1 MSQKNKWL
9 LFLTG
14 WAIFSFAL
22 LISCGTEDDPIPDG
36 DNKDKEPPTEVVVA
50 PVTDLAA
57 GRTGN
62 ANELQVTWI
71 FPSEA
76 VSVEISSLPEGGNE
90 ANADK

>member
-1 MSQKNKWL
+1 M
-9 LFLTG
+9 G

-22 LISCGTEDDPIPDG
+22 LISCGTEDNSIPDG
-36 DNKDKEPPTEVVVA
+36 DNKDKEPPGEVVVA

>member
-1 MSQKNKWL
+1 MPMGN
-9 LFLTG
+9 
-14 WAIFSFAL
+14 
-22 LISCGTEDDPIPDG
+22 
-36 DNKDKEPPTEVVVA
+36 EPGEEATVS
-50 PVTDLAA
+50 PVTDLIAVK
-57 GRTGN
+57 TGN